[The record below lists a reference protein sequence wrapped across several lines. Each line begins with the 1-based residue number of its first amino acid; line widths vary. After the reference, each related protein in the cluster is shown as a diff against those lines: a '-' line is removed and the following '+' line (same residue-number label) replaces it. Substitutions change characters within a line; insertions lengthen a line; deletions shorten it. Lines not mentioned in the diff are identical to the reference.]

1 METRTI
7 LLLAMVV
14 AVIVQRLLELRVAE
28 RNRAHALAQGA
39 QEFGA
44 AHYPLFV
51 VLHTAWLLGWLLEG
65 LGVIATPRTMT
76 FGDALALFEAFL
88 LAQGLRYWAI
98 ASLGSAWNTRIL
110 IIPGA
115 ERVRRGP
122 YKWVNHPNYIAVA
135 IELMAAPLIF
145 GAWRTALLAS
155 AANAVILLAIR
166 IPAENAALRMMNDAE
181 RDAERDVERGA
192 EDDNQRDVSPP
203 NLPRS

>member
-7 LLLAMVV
+7 LLLVMVV
-14 AVIVQRLLELRVAE
+14 AVIAQRLLELHIAE
-28 RNRAHALAQGA
+28 RNRAHALMQGA

-44 AHYPLFV
+44 GHYPLFV

-76 FGDALALFEAFL
+76 FGDALALFEAFV

-135 IELMAAPLIF
+135 IELLAAPLIF

-155 AANAVILLAIR
+155 AANAVLLLAVR
-166 IPAENAALRMMNDAE
+166 IPAENAALRMMNDAQHTTQH
-181 RDAERDVERGA
+181 DQ
-192 EDDNQRDVSPP
+192 QRDTSPP

>member
-1 METRTI
+1 
-7 LLLAMVV
+7 
-14 AVIVQRLLELRVAE
+14 
-28 RNRAHALAQGA
+28 
-39 QEFGA
+39 
-44 AHYPLFV
+44 

-76 FGDALALFEAFL
+76 FGDALALFEAFV

-135 IELMAAPLIF
+135 IELLAVPLIF

-155 AANAVILLAIR
+155 AANAVLLLAVR
-166 IPAENAALRMMNDAE
+166 IPAENAALRMMNDAQHTTQH
-181 RDAERDVERGA
+181 DQ
-192 EDDNQRDVSPP
+192 QRDTSPP